1 VNTLQ
6 IKMKLIA
13 LPIATVLGAYDTYC
27 PSAPALRGP
36 ASDQK
41 NQAVDA
47 LVVEVENHHVTVT
60 DISLATPRTP
70 VVSAGLD
77 PAAVQAIQAASS
89 MALDTA
95 QRAVKASL
103 NTSAEL
109 ATVLGK
115 MASLE
120 SSLINERDTRTRLGN
135 DLASKVNDSL
145 DKLDRKIG
153 SFAIDDR
160 KVDAAVAKIVA
171 DAFKPFE
178 QAVQAAHAQAVV
190 ADLASVRVINAKPCL
205 EAFGVEVL
213 DRKGDPLMVDI
224 WNDPTAPA
232 VDLHFIWTADILQ
245 HLLLSQDTGE
255 NVWFGGPKGTGKSE
269 TARQFAAFT
278 GRAFK
283 RINFHKYTSA
293 EDYIGAV
300 GLENGQTVFKR
311 GDFLSAFTHPS
322 TVILLD
328 EVTNADP
335 GELAPLNGFL
345 EPNSAVS
352 FGGSVHT
359 RAPGVLVFAADNTLG
374 NGDDTG
380 RYAGTRQMN
389 SALVD
394 RFARVIP
401 FDYLGLGAEV
411 EAVVRHTGCDPKLAE
426 HILHAVRVARSQVHS
441 GEVIDA
447 PSIRSVIAFIR
458 ALRVLSVYDAW
469 ATTIAARQ
477 PAESLPGLSAIY
489 ESCISET
496 QINNYL

>member
-27 PSAPALRGP
+27 PSAPALTGTAP
-36 ASDQK
+36 DQK
-41 NQAVDA
+41 SKAVDA

-60 DISLATPRTP
+60 DISLATPRAP
-70 VVSAGLD
+70 VVAAGLD

-89 MALDTA
+89 MALDTS
-95 QRAVKASL
+95 QRAVKLGLSNQSEVAILRGHMINLENSL
-103 NTSAEL
+103 NLECQTRQKLDAEL
-109 ATVLGK
+109 AT
-115 MASLE
+115 
-120 SSLINERDTRTRLGN
+120 
-135 DLASKVNDSL
+135 KVNESL
-145 DKLDRKIG
+145 DKFDRKIG

-205 EAFGVEVL
+205 DVFGVEVL
-213 DRKGDPLMVDI
+213 DRKGDPMLVDI

-232 VDLHFIWTADILQ
+232 IDPHFIWTADILQ

-269 TARQFAAFT
+269 TARQFAAMT

-352 FGGSVHT
+352 FGGSVQT

-401 FDYLGLGAEV
+401 FDYLPMDSEV

-426 HILHAVRVARSQVHS
+426 HILRAVRVARSQVHS

-489 ESCISET
+489 ESCISEKV
-496 QINNYL
+496 IKNYE

>member
-1 VNTLQ
+1 MTDAQ
-6 IKMKLIA
+6 IKLKILE
-13 LPIATVLGAYDTYC
+13 LPIGTVLGAHAQYGHGAYSGT
-27 PSAPALRGP
+27 PSEQKSKAADYLVSCIQANHLTLDDIRKATPIAPVVTVGADVSAVTAVATRAEASALDAHHAISKVTGILQDITGRL
-36 ASDQK
+36 DQEEHYRRTGLTEVK
-41 NQAVDA
+41 DA
-47 LVVEVENHHVTVT
+47 LSTLEHKVGQ
-60 DISLATPRTP
+60 
-70 VVSAGLD
+70 VS
-77 PAAVQAIQAASS
+77 
-89 MALDTA
+89 
-95 QRAVKASL
+95 
-103 NTSAEL
+103 
-109 ATVLGK
+109 
-115 MASLE
+115 
-120 SSLINERDTRTRLGN
+120 
-135 DLASKVNDSL
+135 
-145 DKLDRKIG
+145 
-153 SFAIDDR
+153 IDDR
-160 KVDAAVAKIVA
+160 RVADAVAKVVA

-178 QAVQAAHAQAVV
+178 QAVKAAGAQAVV
-190 ADLASVRVINAKPCL
+190 ADLASVHVVETKTCA
-205 EAFGVEVL
+205 EAFGVDVV
-213 DRKGDPLMVDI
+213 DAKGNPLTVDI
-224 WNDPTAPA
+224 WSDPSAPA
-232 VDLHFIWTADILQ
+232 VDPHFIWTADILS
-245 HLLLSQDTGE
+245 HLILSQDTGE

-269 TARQFAAFT
+269 TARQFAAMT

-311 GDFLSAFTHPS
+311 GDFLAAFTHPS

-352 FGGSVHT
+352 FGGSVQT

-374 NGDDTG
+374 NGDDSG

-394 RFARVIP
+394 RFARVVQ
-401 FDYLGLGAEV
+401 FDYLPLQSEV
-411 EAVVRHTGCDPKLAE
+411 EALVRHTGCHPKLAE
-426 HILHAVRVARSQVHS
+426 HILHAVGVARAKVQT

-458 ALRVLSVYDAW
+458 ALRVLPIDKAW

-489 ESCISET
+489 ASCISET
-496 QINNYL
+496 TINSFL

>member
-1 VNTLQ
+1 MNDLQ
-6 IKMKLIA
+6 IKMEILK
-13 LPIATVLGAYDTYC
+13 LPINVVLGAY
-27 PSAPALRGP
+27 ALRGHGTMTGTP
-36 ASDQK
+36 AEQK
-41 NQAVDA
+41 SKAADF
-47 LVVEVENHHVTVT
+47 LVSCVRANSLTLN
-60 DISLATPRTP
+60 DIRNATPVASVTTAP
-70 VVSAGLD
+70 GVDLSAIT
-77 PAAVQAIQAASS
+77 AVANRAEAS
-89 MALDTA
+89 ALDA
-95 QRAVKASL
+95 HSSL
-103 NTSAEL
+103 NIMQTAL
-109 ATVLGK
+109 QDIKGHLK
-115 MASLE
+115 LE
-120 SSLINERDTRTRLGN
+120 ISDRRNDINEV
-135 DLASKVNDSL
+135 KDSI
-145 DKLDRKIG
+145 DKLAHQIG
-153 SFAIDDR
+153 QVSIDDR
-160 KVDAAVAKIVA
+160 KVAEAVTKVVA

-178 QAVQAAHAQAVV
+178 QAVKAAGAQSVV
-190 ADLASVRVINAKPCL
+190 ADLAAIHVASTMPCFDV
-205 EAFGVEVL
+205 FGVEVL
-213 DRKGDPLMVDI
+213 DRQGNPLMVDI
-224 WNDPTAPA
+224 WNDPSAPA
-232 VDLHFIWTADILQ
+232 VDPHFIWTHDILQ

-269 TARQFAAFT
+269 TARQFAAMT
-278 GRAFK
+278 GRAFT

-322 TVILLD
+322 TIILLD

-352 FGGSVHT
+352 FGGSVQT

-374 NGDDTG
+374 NGDDSG

-401 FDYLGLGAEV
+401 FDYLPVDSEV
-411 EAVVRHTGCDPKLAE
+411 QAVVRHTGCHVKLAE
-426 HILHAVRVARSQVHS
+426 HVLGAVRVARSQVVT

-458 ALRVLSVYDAW
+458 ALRVLPIDKAW

-489 ESCISET
+489 ASCISET
-496 QINNYL
+496 TINNYL

>member
-1 VNTLQ
+1 MTDLQ
-6 IKMKLIA
+6 IKMEILK
-13 LPIATVLGAYDTYC
+13 LPIGVVLGAF
-27 PSAPALRGP
+27 ALRGHGTMTGTP
-36 ASDQK
+36 AEQK
-41 NQAVDA
+41 SKAADFLVSCIRANNLTLADIRNAKPVAPVATASVDVSAITAVANRAETSALDA
-47 LVVEVENHHVTVT
+47 HTAISKVT
-60 DISLATPRTP
+60 DIL
-70 VVSAGLD
+70 
-77 PAAVQAIQAASS
+77 
-89 MALDTA
+89 
-95 QRAVKASL
+95 
-103 NTSAEL
+103 
-109 ATVLGK
+109 
-115 MASLE
+115 
-120 SSLINERDTRTRLGN
+120 RDITTRLDQEAHYRRTG
-135 DLASKVNDSL
+135 LTEVKDSL
-145 DKLDRKIG
+145 STLEHKVG
-153 SFAIDDR
+153 QVAIDDR
-160 KVDAAVAKIVA
+160 RVADAVAKVVA

-178 QAVQAAHAQAVV
+178 QAVKAAGAQAVV
-190 ADLASVRVINAKPCL
+190 ADLASVRVVDEQSCL
-205 EAFGVEVL
+205 AAFGVEVL
-213 DRKGDPLMVDI
+213 DRQGNPLTVDI
-224 WNDPTAPA
+224 WNDPSAPA
-232 VDLHFIWTADILQ
+232 VDPHFIWTADILQ
-245 HLLLSQDTGE
+245 HLILSQDTGE
-255 NVWFGGPKGTGKSE
+255 SVWFGGPKGTGKSE
-269 TARQFAAFT
+269 TARQFAAVT

-322 TVILLD
+322 CVILLD

-352 FGGSVHT
+352 FGGSVQT

-394 RFARVIP
+394 RFARVVQ
-401 FDYLGLGAEV
+401 FDYLPLASEV
-411 EAVVRHTGCDPKLAE
+411 EALVRHTGCNPKLAE
-426 HILHAVRVARSQVHS
+426 HILGAVGVARAKVQT

-458 ALRVLSVYDAW
+458 ALRVLPIDKAW

-489 ESCISET
+489 ASCISET
-496 QINNYL
+496 TINNYL

>member
-1 VNTLQ
+1 MNTLQ
-6 IKMKLIA
+6 IKMRLIA

-27 PSAPALRGP
+27 PSAPALTGTAP
-36 ASDQK
+36 DQK
-41 NQAVDA
+41 SKAVDA

-60 DISLATPRTP
+60 DISLATPRNP

-77 PAAVQAIQAASS
+77 PAAVQAIQAAS
-89 MALDTA
+89 
-95 QRAVKASL
+95 Q
-103 NTSAEL
+103 AEL
-109 ATVLGK
+109 TTVIGK
-115 MASLE
+115 MAGFE
-120 SSLINERDTRTRLGN
+120 SALLHESNTRTRLGN

-153 SFAIDDR
+153 SFKLDDR
-160 KVDAAVAKIVA
+160 SIHDAVTKVVA
-171 DAFKPFE
+171 DAFKPFQ

-190 ADLASVRVINAKPCL
+190 ADLASVRVINAKYCL
-205 EAFGVEVL
+205 DVFGVDVL
-213 DRKGDPLMVDI
+213 DRKGDSLLVDI
-224 WNDPTAPA
+224 WNDPSAPA
-232 VDLHFIWTADILQ
+232 IDPHFIWEQDILQ

-311 GDFLSAFTHPS
+311 GDFLAAFTHPS

-401 FDYLGLGAEV
+401 FVYLPLDDEV

-426 HILHAVRVARSQVHS
+426 HILHAVRVARSQVIT

-447 PSIRSVIAFIR
+447 PSIRSVIAFVR
-458 ALRVLSVYDAW
+458 SLRVLTVDQAW

-496 QINNYL
+496 VIKNYL